1 MFTTTDDRRPWHPGA
16 IRVGCASVRESR
28 LNGRYRST
36 MQPRKG
42 PISAADLM
50 REREEKLRT
59 DPEYRAQ
66 VEAVEAER
74 SERVRALREAEQPIV
89 ADLNG
94 AGVSVDSVWDLVNTS
109 DPYPVALPI
118 LLDHLERGG
127 YPDRVMESLGRAL
140 AVKPSVAWWNRLRAL
155 YLAARNPGEE
165 DGTAVALAA
174 CATKAQLDDLIN
186 LVSVEQR
193 GESRIYFVRHINRL
207 GGARGLEVLESLRH
221 DATLGREA
229 TAALAGRSRNR

>member
-1 MFTTTDDRRPWHPGA
+1 MK
-16 IRVGCASVRESR
+16 
-28 LNGRYRST
+28 
-36 MQPRKG
+36 PRKG
-42 PISAADLM
+42 PISATDLIQ
-50 REREEKLRT
+50 EVEEKLRT
-59 DPEYRAQ
+59 DLGYRAK

-89 ADLNG
+89 ADLNR
-94 AGVSVDSVWDLVNTS
+94 AGVSVVSVWDLVNTS

-140 AVKPSVAWWNRLRAL
+140 AVKPSVAWWDRLKAL

-174 CATKAQLDDLIN
+174 SATKDQLDDLIGF
-186 LVSVEQR
+186 LSAAER
-193 GESRIYFVRHINRL
+193 GESRIYFVRPIKRL
-207 GGARGLEVLESLRH
+207 GGERGRQVLESVRD

-229 TAALAGRSRNR
+229 TAALLGRSRNR